1 MEMNRRDLHSLIRHP
16 HPYDYLGTDEAFWR
30 AMKANALA
38 QAKGCPD
45 YARILE
51 EAHFDPS
58 SIQSMDDLKNLP
70 VLPTLYFKHHELTSM
85 PNWKLLIKATS
96 SGTSSGIKSKLGF
109 DLPSLLRGAKMVYR
123 LFHYH
128 HLWSFR
134 PVIYCVFGYEPH
146 KDNQVVIAKSTYG
159 FTFLTPA
166 RKRVYALHWSKEG
179 YQLDLEGMKQA
190 LIEAD
195 AKQIPVRTAGFPAY
209 TYFLLQQMQQEGL
222 HLHLP
227 KGSKVTVGGGWKQF
241 YTEQVEKASFYQLV
255 EEVLGIPEADCV
267 EFFSA
272 VEHPILYIDCRHHHF
287 HVPIYSRIIIRDPDT
302 LEPLPPGQV
311 GLVNL
316 LTPLVGSAPL
326 LSVMTDDLGI
336 LHTEGCPCGETS
348 PWLEILGRVGV
359 ADVVTCAQGAEALFK
374 KGEEA
379 E

>member
-1 MEMNRRDLHSLIRHP
+1 MSRRDIRFLMRHSD
-16 HPYDYLGTDEAFWR
+16 PYDLPGTDEWFWR

-45 YARILE
+45 YQRILE
-51 EAHFDPS
+51 EAHFHPD
-58 SIQSMDDLKNLP
+58 SIQSMEDLVHLP
-70 VLPTLYFKHHELTSM
+70 VLPTLYLKHHELLSM
-85 PNWKLLIKATS
+85 PQWKLLIKATS
-96 SGTSSGIKSKLGF
+96 SGTSNGLKSKLGF
-109 DLPSLLRGAKMVYR
+109 DCRSLLRGATMIHR
-123 LFHYH
+123 LFRVH

-134 PVIYCVFGYEPH
+134 PVVYAIFGYEPH

-166 RKRVYALHWSKEG
+166 RKRVYALRWTQEG

-190 LIEAD
+190 LLEAD

-209 TYFLLQQMQQEGL
+209 TYFLLQHMQQEGIR
-222 HLHLP
+222 LHLP

-241 YTEQVEKASFYQLV
+241 YTEQVDKASFYRLV
-255 EEVLGIPEADCV
+255 EEVLGIPEVDCV

-272 VEHPILYIDCRHHHF
+272 VEHPIVYIDCRHHHF
-287 HVPIYSRIIIRDPDT
+287 HVPIYSRVIIRDPDT

-311 GLVNL
+311 GLINL
-316 LTPLVGSAPL
+316 LTPLVDSAPL

-348 PWLEILGRVGV
+348 PWLEVLGRVGV
-359 ADVVTCAQGAEALFK
+359 HDVVTCAQGAETLLT
-374 KGEEA
+374 KGEE
-379 E
+379 EV